1 MDVLP
6 GTGISKYAFSAQ
18 IIGFSTVIK
27 FVFLFLISVLLLIIV
42 VLVSVAIKDITL
54 RMENAQ

>member
-6 GTGISKYAFSAQ
+6 GTGISKYVFNVQ
-18 IIGFSTVIK
+18 IIGFSTVIMS
-27 FVFLFLISVLLLIIV
+27 VFLFLISVLLLIIV